1 MQNQIICPGVPY
13 SGQIC
18 PGVTFNGKNGWTNG
32 TPGLGGFHTW
42 DDWQAYWT
50 DIVIDP
56 PETEIFTVNIPGR
69 HGLLDL
75 SETLTGSPVY
85 KNRNIT
91 ITLKYPG
98 SGSQWHEEYSQILAQ
113 LHGRMIQMILDSDPE
128 YYYEGRCTVSSQRPD
143 NFHSV
148 FTISMDA
155 YPYKYQVADSSGDWL
170 WDPLNFE
177 TGVIREFGN
186 LSIPA
191 NGTLEIILPGSD
203 LPVRPRI
210 IVNHACT
217 VKIQGKNYS
226 LESGVNLNLFTLE
239 QESLALIFENP
250 KEQAISLSIQYRGGK
265 L

>member
-18 PGVTFNGKNGWTNG
+18 PGVTFNGKDGWTNG

-50 DIVIDP
+50 DLVIDP

-98 SGSQWHEEYSQILAQ
+98 SGSQWHEEYSEILAQ

-170 WDPLNFE
+170 WDPFNFE

-191 NGTLEIILPGSD
+191 NGTLEITLPGSD

-210 IVNHACT
+210 TVSATCT
-217 VKIQGKNYS
+217 LRIQGRSYS

-239 QESLALIFENP
+239 QESLTLIFENP